1 MIFLNDIFFFFI
13 YRSISY
19 LPLCLFRKNFF
30 CILCCVSPGIL
41 FCPFLYI
48 HHFICPFHNFCQ
60 GLEILYLLI
69 ANANTQKLRLFLIPE
84 ALQTAFPKS
93 FDFLC
98 LASAVQH
105 RKFITAHSVRLTIL
119 RCHFFQHRPK
129 APQILIPDIMPVLI
143 VDRFEIVQIQMN
155 YADWDNP
162 LIQSGRLYEVL
173 RKYDM
178 PFLVM
183 EPVKGGSLASAGK
196 EIEAEMKRVH
206 PDASIASWALRFAAS
221 LPGVATVLSGM
232 SNEEQMEDNIKT
244 FRNFVPLNEEE
255 KAVIAKAQ
263 EALKKSPAV
272 PCTACRY
279 CCDGCPMGIAIPD
292 VFKALNTIRLYGEE
306 DRAKNY
312 YKKLLET
319 SGKAEDCVQCGQCE
333 SVCPQHL
340 PIIDLLKE
348 ASEKLDVPVTE

>member
-1 MIFLNDIFFFFI
+1 MIKHFGFSFHGTPELLD
-13 YRSISY
+13 
-19 LPLCLFRKNFF
+19 K
-30 CILCCVSPGIL
+30 ILSE
-41 FCPFLYI
+41 
-48 HHFICPFHNFCQ
+48 H
-60 GLEILYLLI
+60 
-69 ANANTQKLRLFLIPE
+69 PE
-84 ALQTAFPKS
+84 
-93 FDFLC
+93 
-98 LASAVQH
+98 V
-105 RKFITAHSVRLTIL
+105 
-119 RCHFFQHRPK
+119 
-129 APQILIPDIMPVLI
+129 
-143 VDRFEIVQIQMN
+143 EIVQIQMN

-232 SNEEQMEDNIKT
+232 SNEVQMEDNIKT

-333 SVCPQHL
+333 SVCPQQL